1 MAQPI
6 LMPKLGQTVEESTI
20 VRWHKKEGD
29 KIAKG
34 DIIFEI
40 ETDKAVLECES
51 FVEGTLLKIVVPEG
65 QPVPVQST
73 VGFVGEPGEKAPE
86 VEAPKPVPAPKADI
100 PAPLAATQTPAGALS
115 QTPATPQAAAAMG
128 VPPVGGPSAPPAG
141 MTSQIPAPPG
151 KLKISPRARA
161 LVKKKVIAASKITGT
176 GPGGRIVEK
185 DVIVYLESQGYDNIR
200 ITPAAKNL
208 AAQEDIDIL
217 TLSST
222 GDSNRVSV
230 ADVKRAIAE
239 KPEPMNKMRR
249 IIGERLTY
257 SFSSIPHI
265 FVTVSVDMTDL
276 FEYRAELKKKGLPY
290 TVTDFIMKAVTMSLI
305 EYPMFNS
312 NTDGVNV
319 SWNSRVNL
327 GLAVSLEK
335 GLVVPVISQA
345 EDLSLAE
352 LHDTAADLAA
362 KAREGKLPPDDMQGG
377 SFTISN
383 MGMLKVENF
392 TAIINP
398 GESAIL
404 AVCSTVPT
412 PVVKD
417 NKVVIR
423 SIMKMTAS
431 ADHRIHDGSSAA
443 VFVNS
448 IKDKLEDM
456 ELWKSLI

>member
-115 QTPATPQAAAAMG
+115 QTPATPQAAARSLRSGLLVGLSRAERGATAMG

-185 DVIVYLESQGYDNIR
+185 DVKAYLESQGYDNIR

-290 TVTDFIMKAVTMSLI
+290 TVTDFIMKAVTMSLT

-392 TAIINP
+392 TA
-398 GESAIL
+398 
-404 AVCSTVPT
+404 
-412 PVVKD
+412 
-417 NKVVIR
+417 
-423 SIMKMTAS
+423 
-431 ADHRIHDGSSAA
+431 
-443 VFVNS
+443 
-448 IKDKLEDM
+448 
-456 ELWKSLI
+456 